1 VTKHRNLAKSAAL
14 LELGVSPSTQALAL
28 PLGHFDGPIK
38 ILSAFAAGITE
49 RTIL

>member
-1 VTKHRNLAKSAAL
+1 MHRNLAKSAAL
-14 LELGVSPSTQALAL
+14 FEFDVSPPTQALAL

-49 RTIL
+49 GTIL